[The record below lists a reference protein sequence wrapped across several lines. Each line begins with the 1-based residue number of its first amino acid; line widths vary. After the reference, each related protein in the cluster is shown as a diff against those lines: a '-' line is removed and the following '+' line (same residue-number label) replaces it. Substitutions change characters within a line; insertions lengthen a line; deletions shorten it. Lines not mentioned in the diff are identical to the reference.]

1 MAEIYE
7 SKGDFVMAATK
18 FQELIS
24 KYPSYSGAYSSYG
37 LMALINMN
45 DKVKAVELYNKANTL
60 PNSKNDFNF
69 NSLGQKL
76 KNAGAI

>member
-1 MAEIYE
+1 MHQVSHGLITSNLDVNRHSPG
-7 SKGDFVMAATK
+7 SKLTNTK
-18 FQELIS
+18 
-24 KYPSYSGAYSSYG
+24 
-37 LMALINMN
+37 NMN